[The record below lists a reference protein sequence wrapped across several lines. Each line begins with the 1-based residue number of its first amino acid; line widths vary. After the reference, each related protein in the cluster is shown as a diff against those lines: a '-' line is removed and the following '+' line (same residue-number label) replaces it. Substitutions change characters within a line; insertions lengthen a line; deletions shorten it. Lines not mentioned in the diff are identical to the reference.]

1 MKTAFL
7 VFVCL
12 ASASTLSAQDSTRTH
27 TLASILPFRGAHF
40 DWGGGSVPYLDQAKS
55 GASSAEVRISLP
67 LRKYPDWSIAL
78 SSTAVLETD
87 TTSYVVPESVT
98 PTSTGYHP
106 QLGSTSVTVGLE
118 RRWNQKRIVHGI
130 ASFGVGTI
138 ENSYNY
144 SRTVNGE
151 WSYHRDHR
159 TTTAIAQA
167 GGGAELNI
175 ARWLR
180 MTGMMGY
187 RTGGRMRVPQANGSN
202 GGLTSTFSVLLG
214 KF

>member
-1 MKTAFL
+1 MKTRIL
-7 VFVCL
+7 VL
-12 ASASTLSAQDSTRTH
+12 AWLVSASCLTAQDSTRTH
-27 TLASILPFRGAHF
+27 TLFGMLPFRGAHL

-67 LRKYPDWSIAL
+67 LRKYPNWSIAV
-78 SSTAVLETD
+78 SSSAVLETD

-106 QLGSTSVTVGLE
+106 QLGSTAVIVGLE
-118 RRWNQKRIVHGI
+118 RRWNQKRLVHGI

-144 SRTVNGE
+144 SRTLNGE
-151 WSYHRDHR
+151 WTYHRDHR
-159 TTTAIAQA
+159 TTTTIAQV

-180 MTGMMGY
+180 MTGTIGY

-202 GGLTSTFSVLLG
+202 GGLTSSFNVLLG